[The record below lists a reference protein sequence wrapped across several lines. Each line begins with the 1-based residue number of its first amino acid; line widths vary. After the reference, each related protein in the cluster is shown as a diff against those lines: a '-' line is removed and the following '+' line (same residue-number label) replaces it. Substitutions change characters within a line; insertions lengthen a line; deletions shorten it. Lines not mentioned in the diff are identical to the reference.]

1 MVNSRG
7 RPFGGKCWVI
17 DNKFKV
23 KSFEELSNEISLITL
38 ELDKEI
44 NIHIFGVWFPFDDNS
59 MERLTILKSNLSLL
73 ESYIKTFKHEN
84 ILITGDFNCDLNRGK
99 RFDRALLECTKS
111 HNLFDSLNIFNQQLN
126 YTYFNSTYTAS
137 LDHIFVNLKCLAHLT
152 GGRILNDSLNMSDH
166 LPVFC
171 ELNFEIP
178 QSFPDLQK
186 KDFFHKF
193 PWKNANYKVIYS
205 SIVSNNFTV
214 LFNEIEKIDD
224 PKLTIDYIVE
234 SFPKIMIKS
243 ARQAEKNLGYITSNG
258 VKRKCFSSF
267 SDEIGREIKVLI
279 FNIKNNK
286 LDQDKQRIYRKR
298 LRQLQRVNIHNNFRN
313 KSIQ

>member
-1 MVNSRG
+1 M
-7 RPFGGKCWVI
+7 
-17 DNKFKV
+17 
-23 KSFEELSNEISLITL
+23 IT
-38 ELDKEI
+38 
-44 NIHIFGVWFPFDDNS
+44 S
-59 MERLTILKSNLSLL
+59 
-73 ESYIKTFKHEN
+73 
-84 ILITGDFNCDLNRGK
+84 
-99 RFDRALLECTKS
+99 
-111 HNLFDSLNIFNQQLN
+111 
-126 YTYFNSTYTAS
+126 
-137 LDHIFVNLKCLAHLT
+137 
-152 GGRILNDSLNMSDH
+152 
-166 LPVFC
+166 VFC

-186 KDFFHKF
+186 KDFFNKF

-243 ARQAEKNLGYITSNG
+243 ARQAEKDLGYITSNG
-258 VKRKCFSSF
+258 VKRKCFSPF
-267 SDEIGREIKVLI
+267 PNEIGREIKVLI

-286 LDQDKQRIYRKR
+286 LDRDKQRIYRKR

-313 KSIQ
+313 KSIQLDRLLTLDKNSFWKKIASFKRSVKKRATIDNYQPSLKDFSKYYKDLFSHSDRISNRSHLEVEDIIKKHVEKIKEKKLKQSH